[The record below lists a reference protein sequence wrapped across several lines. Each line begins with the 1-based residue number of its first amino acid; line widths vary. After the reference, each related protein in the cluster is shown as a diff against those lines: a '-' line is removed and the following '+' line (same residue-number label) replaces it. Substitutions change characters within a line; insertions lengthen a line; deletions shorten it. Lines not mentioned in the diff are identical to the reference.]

1 MAHASQPWRRSSTVP
16 WRCYLVAAS
25 IFALGAASGC
35 REIHGNERLALAAE
49 TFSRTADEC
58 LYDVR
63 DRGFKYETSPN
74 CTALGSVSRAFI
86 EAGGDLPGA
95 PCNYRL
101 VGAQALTVAWS
112 ARATSAGNKKFMTL
126 W

>member
-1 MAHASQPWRRSSTVP
+1 MAHASQPWRQSSTVP

-74 CTALGSVSRAFI
+74 CTALGTVYRAFV
-86 EAGGDLPGA
+86 EADGELPSA
-95 PCNYRL
+95 PCKYRL
-101 VGAQALTVAWS
+101 AGAQALQVAWT
-112 ARATSAGNKKFMTL
+112 ARALSAANKKFMTL